1 MGFGKLVRKI
11 NNAVLGGVVKRAVKK
26 APPAQREQAQAQ
38 FSAAMA
44 HPTFQKG
51 LKRVNTI
58 GTITLASAAVLGAGA
73 ALLAGGAAGAAG
85 AGGAGAVGGGGGA
98 AAGATLGG
106 GGALKIGSMVIGAGS
121 SLLKKKITPGP
132 IPSTDTN
139 LPASSVPSAD
149 SGPGLAGAAALV
161 GLAALAAKKFL

>member
-73 ALLAGGAAGAAG
+73 AVLGAGAGAAAG
-85 AGGAGAVGGGGGA
+85 AGAGAAGGGGGA
-98 AAGATLGG
+98 AAGVTLGG
-106 GGALKIGSMVIGAGS
+106 GGALKIGSMLIGAGS